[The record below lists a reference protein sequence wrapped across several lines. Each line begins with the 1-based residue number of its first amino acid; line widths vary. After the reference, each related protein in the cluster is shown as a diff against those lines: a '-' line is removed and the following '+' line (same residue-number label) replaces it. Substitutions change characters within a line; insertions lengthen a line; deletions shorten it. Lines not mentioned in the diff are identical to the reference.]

1 MGTIPEKHLGPLLL
15 LQQKI
20 LEHLEGVGNF
30 VTWDIWRS
38 ITPTP
43 GTPMEKFK
51 AAPENFVDGEVI
63 EAFLKLDEMGQQK
76 VAEDVVMAHRHTWR
90 GLADIRRTV
99 EELKRLR

>member
-1 MGTIPEKHLGPLLL
+1 MGTIPEEHLAPLLL

-20 LEHLEGVGNF
+20 LEHLESIGNF

-43 GTPMEKFK
+43 GTPIEKFK

-63 EAFLKLDEMGQQK
+63 DAFLKLDERSQQT
-76 VAEDVVMAHRHTWR
+76 VAEDVVMAHGHTW
-90 GLADIRRTV
+90 GTVGDIRRTV